1 MILKIKKLIIKI
13 LSFLPDKI
21 LLTLEKTF
29 SISRGK
35 GLNFSIKNE
44 FSNFLKFNENIN
56 VFVDIGG
63 NKGEYTEQI
72 IKNFPNSEGFIFEP
86 DSKNYLFLKKKFK
99 SKKIIVI
106 KKALSNTT
114 GKNYIFSNKRSSGRS
129 SLYKRRLDHYG
140 FKFKKIEKVK
150 ITTMSSYYQKNI
162 KKVVDFCKIDIE
174 GNELNCLYG
183 FKKFI
188 ERFRYIQFE
197 FNGCNIDSKTFFQ
210 DFWYFFKKNNFRL
223 YRLTPTGPLLIK
235 NYTEEDEHFGM
246 NNFIAQNNRFIKS

>member
-1 MILKIKKLIIKI
+1 MIFKIKKLIIKI

-140 FKFKKIEKVK
+140 FKFKN
-150 ITTMSSYYQKNI
+150 QL
-162 KKVVDFCKIDIE
+162 F
-174 GNELNCLYG
+174 
-183 FKKFI
+183 
-188 ERFRYIQFE
+188 
-197 FNGCNIDSKTFFQ
+197 
-210 DFWYFFKKNNFRL
+210 
-223 YRLTPTGPLLIK
+223 
-235 NYTEEDEHFGM
+235 
-246 NNFIAQNNRFIKS
+246 